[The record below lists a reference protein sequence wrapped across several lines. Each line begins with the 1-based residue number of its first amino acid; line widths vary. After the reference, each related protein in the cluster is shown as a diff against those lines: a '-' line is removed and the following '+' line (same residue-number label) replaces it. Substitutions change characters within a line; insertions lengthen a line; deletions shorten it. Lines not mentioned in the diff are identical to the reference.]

1 MPDDARVRC
10 ATLAK
15 GRLAADAH
23 GRCIGVVV
31 EGLVDVYS
39 VAADGSEV
47 KVSTLGT
54 GDAFGIC
61 NLYTRASM
69 PTVLRCRTRCR
80 VALVPKDR
88 FVAMMRADGRL
99 AERYAR
105 LCNEKIAFLI
115 RRIEELTAATSTRKL
130 ERYLREHADG
140 RGLVTT
146 PGTREDLARYLG
158 ISRSALFREIAR
170 LKKEGA
176 LYSVGRNL
184 YVSAPRTARS
194 ACAPC
199 EKPRPH
205 RALRPARPSC
215 EAASPLDT
223 P

>member
-88 FVAMMRADGRL
+88 FVAMMRADGR
-99 AERYAR
+99 
-105 LCNEKIAFLI
+105 
-115 RRIEELTAATSTRKL
+115 
-130 ERYLREHADG
+130 
-140 RGLVTT
+140 GLVTT

>member
-69 PTVLRCRTRCR
+69 PTVLRC
-80 VALVPKDR
+80 
-88 FVAMMRADGRL
+88 
-99 AERYAR
+99 
-105 LCNEKIAFLI
+105 
-115 RRIEELTAATSTRKL
+115 
-130 ERYLREHADG
+130 RYLREHADG